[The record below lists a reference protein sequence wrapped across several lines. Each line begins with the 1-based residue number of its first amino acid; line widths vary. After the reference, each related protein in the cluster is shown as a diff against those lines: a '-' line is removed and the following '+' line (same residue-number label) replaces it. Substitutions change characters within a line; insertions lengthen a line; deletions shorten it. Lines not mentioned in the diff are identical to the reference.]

1 MGKLMETWM
10 HSDATIV
17 LVGTYKIANSG
28 IFNRYI
34 RNVTISD
41 VNIYGSRKGLVISGN
56 VGDHPDENYNPNA
69 LPVVDSLTVKNVW
82 GMNVLQPGL
91 IRGINGSPFT
101 RICLSNVKLNLATGK
116 GVQPWSCQDVSGGA
130 LEVQP
135 SPCTE
140 LTTTSGTGFCT
151 SAF

>member
-1 MGKLMETWM
+1 MMGKLIERIN
-10 HSDATIV
+10 SDVTII
-17 LVGTYKIANSG
+17 LMGKYKIANNG
-28 IFNRYI
+28 IINRYI

-69 LPVVDSLTVKNVW
+69 LPVVDGLTMKNVW
-82 GMNVLQPGL
+82 GTNVLQPGL
-91 IRGINGSPFT
+91 IRGIDGSPFT
-101 RICLSNVKLNLATGK
+101 QICLSNVKLNLAAGK
-116 GVQPWSCQDVSGGA
+116 DAQPWNCQDVSGGA

-140 LTTTSGTGFCT
+140 LTTTSATGFCT